1 MAALLCLL
9 YYNHKDKLVFC
20 ELEYFKYRL
29 STTEYFSFRYKELDS
44 LYNSYH
50 VDKIGFIQGDKF
62 NVEDASDSII
72 YLTHSDK
79 IVDLLNKSGK
89 AGLWLPQSAYPYV
102 IDEQSDFLLCKIVA
116 VVDKENDWNV
126 YKLHKMEE
134 LSDQDF
140 HHLPLPSYPHRGDS
154 TDVRGE

>member
-1 MAALLCLL
+1 MKRKKSLLVAVLMIAALLCLL
-9 YYNHKDKLVFC
+9 YYNHKDKLVSC
-20 ELEYFKYRL
+20 ALEYFKYRQ

-44 LYNSYH
+44 LYGSYQ

-102 IDEQSDFLLCKIVA
+102 IDEQLDFLLCKIVTI
-116 VVDKENDWNV
+116 VEKEDDWNV
-126 YKLHKMEE
+126 YKLRKMEE
-134 LSDQDF
+134 LSDQD
-140 HHLPLPSYPHRGDS
+140 LSPSPAP
-154 TDVRGE
+154 

>member
-1 MAALLCLL
+1 MKRKKSLLVAVLMIAALLCLL
-9 YYNHKDKLVFC
+9 YYNHKDKLVSC
-20 ELEYFKYRL
+20 ALEYFQYKQ
-29 STTEYFSFRYKELDS
+29 STTEYFSFRYKGLDS
-44 LYNSYH
+44 LYNSCH

-72 YLTHSDK
+72 YLAHCDK

-89 AGLWLPQSAYPYV
+89 VGLWLPQSTYPYV

-116 VVDKENDWNV
+116 IDEKEDGLNV

-134 LSDQDF
+134 SSGQEL
-140 HHLPLPSYPHRGDS
+140 
-154 TDVRGE
+154 